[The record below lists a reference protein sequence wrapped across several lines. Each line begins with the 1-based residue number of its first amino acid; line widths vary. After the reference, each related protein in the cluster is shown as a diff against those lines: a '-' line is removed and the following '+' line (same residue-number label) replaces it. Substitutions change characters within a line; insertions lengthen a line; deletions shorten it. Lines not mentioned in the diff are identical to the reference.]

1 MKIKLLLA
9 IIFLLNSFLMA
20 ECQRCIVIYGD
31 TRTDKEAHKKVVEGI
46 MKIKP
51 KIVFHDGDMVADSS
65 DLSQWKNFEEVVS
78 TLMAKSEFF
87 PVIGN
92 HELKGLDNYFS
103 FFKLTPEKRWYS
115 LDREGIHFIVLDSF
129 SPYDKNS
136 PQYIWLENDLKSNKN
151 SPIIVISHV
160 PFYSSGYH
168 FNDCIPQRKQLEPLL
183 VKYGVKAVF
192 SGHDHFYERSYHSKI
207 YYIVTGGGGAP
218 LYKKEKER
226 INPYSQFYLI
236 DYHFITISLLDGKIL
251 VEAMTPDLK
260 VFDSFTIP
268 IEKKSNK
275 KIKTN

>member
-1 MKIKLLLA
+1 MKMKLLA
-9 IIFLLNSFLMA
+9 GVIFLLNGVLMA
-20 ECQRCIVIYGD
+20 QCSRCIVIYGD
-31 TRTDKEAHKKVVEGI
+31 TRSDNEAHKKVVEGI
-46 MKIKP
+46 MKIEP

-65 DLSQWKNFEEVVS
+65 DLSQWKTFEEIVS
-78 TLMAKSEFF
+78 TLMAKAEFF

-129 SPYDKNS
+129 FPYDKGS
-136 PQYIWLENDLKSNKN
+136 SQYNWLENDLKSNKN
-151 SPIIVISHV
+151 SPFIIISHI
-160 PFYSSGYH
+160 PFYSSGPH
-168 FNDCIPQRKQLEPLL
+168 AKDCIPQRKALEPLL

-218 LYKKEKER
+218 LYKKEKK
-226 INPYSQFYLI
+226 NVNSYSQLLLS
-236 DYHFITISLLDGKIL
+236 DYNFTAISILNEKIFI
-251 VEAMTPDLK
+251 EAMTPDLK

-268 IEKKSNK
+268 I
-275 KIKTN
+275 KTAQIRKTKTQ